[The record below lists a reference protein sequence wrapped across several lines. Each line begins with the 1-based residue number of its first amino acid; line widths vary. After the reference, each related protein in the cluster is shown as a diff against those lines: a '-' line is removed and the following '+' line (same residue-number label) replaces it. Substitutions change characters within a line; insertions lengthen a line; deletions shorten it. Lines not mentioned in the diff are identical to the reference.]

1 MTRTRWWMLALLF
14 FATTICY
21 LDRIVFS
28 FLAPEIRKDIH
39 FTPKVYGYVT
49 SAFQIAYMVGFLFAG
64 RWIDRVGTRIGYAV
78 AVLLWSIA
86 AALHGLARSA
96 LSLGFW
102 RGMLGLFESGNF
114 PAAIKSVAEWFP
126 AKDRAFATGIFNAGA
141 NVAAMAGPP
150 VLAVMY
156 AAYGWRACFL
166 ITASTGLLWLVLW
179 LLSYQPPEKHR
190 RVNQAELDYIRGDAP
205 AEEHA
210 PRIGWSQALKLR
222 EAWGFAVAKFLT
234 DPVWWLYLWWL
245 PLFLDDVHKV
255 TAQQRGWALFAAY
268 LMADVGSVLGGWISS
283 GLMRRGWAPGRARKL
298 AMALCAVC
306 MPIGAMSVLAPNA
319 IATVALVSVVT
330 AAHQGWSAN
339 LFTTTSDIFPKQAV
353 ASVVSFGGCTGGLGG
368 FLFSSII
375 PGHVIARFGY
385 KPVFL
390 TMGSFH
396 LIALALV
403 HRLMRDMRQV
413 SPEDPRLRQNLPLQ

>member
-1 MTRTRWWMLALLF
+1 MLALLF

-39 FTPKVYGYVT
+39 FTPEVYGYVT
-49 SAFQIAYMVGFLFAG
+49 SAFQITYMVGFLFAG

-78 AVLLWSIA
+78 AVFLWSIA
-86 AALHGLARSA
+86 AALHGLARGA
-96 LSLGFW
+96 LGLGFW

-166 ITASTGLLWLVLW
+166 ITASTGLLWLVGW
-179 LLSYQPPEKHR
+179 LLGYQPPEKHR
-190 RVNQAELDYIRGDAP
+190 RVNQAELEYIRSDAP

-222 EAWGFAVAKFLT
+222 ETWGFAVAKFLT

-245 PLFLDDVHKV
+245 PLLLDDIYKV
-255 TAQQRGWALFAAY
+255 TPQERGWALFAAY
-268 LMADVGSVLGGWISS
+268 LMADVGSVLGGGISS
-283 GLMRRGWAPGRARKL
+283 WLMRRGWAPGRARKL

-306 MPIGAMSVLAPNA
+306 MPVGAMAVLAPNA
-319 IATVALVSVVT
+319 VLTVALASVVT

-353 ASVVSFGGCTGGLGG
+353 ASVVGIGGCTGSLGG

-396 LIALALV
+396 LMALALV
-403 HRLMRDMRQV
+403 HRLMRDMRKV
-413 SPEDPRLRQNLPLQ
+413 SPDDPRLKG